1 MADIAAAGPGRA
13 GAPPAGAAAPPG
25 PVAERRLV
33 SVLFADIVGFTPFA
47 EERDPEEVREVLSRY
62 FDLARDVVER
72 YGGTVEKFIGDA
84 VMAVW
89 GTPSAREDDAERTV
103 RAGLEIV
110 DAVRALG
117 PEIQAR
123 AGIATGET
131 AVTLGATGQGMVAG
145 DLVNTAS
152 RIQSAADP
160 GTVLVAEA
168 TWRAASAAIVFEQAG
183 ERALKGK
190 TAPVAVWRARRVVA
204 ERGGRN
210 RREGL
215 EAPFV
220 GRDDELRLLK
230 DLLHATTRE
239 RRVRLVSVVGQGGIG
254 KSRLAW
260 EFLKYVDG
268 LVETIYWHDG
278 RSPSYDNGL
287 TFWAL
292 AEIVRQRAGLVE
304 SADEATT
311 RAAIDETVGRFVPD
325 ETERRWIEPAL
336 LALVGLADP
345 HDGGAEQLYAA
356 WRTFFERIAEQ
367 GTTVLVFEDLQ
378 WADAG
383 LLAFI
388 DHLAEW
394 SRNAPILVIT
404 LARPELL
411 ERRSD
416 WGAGKRSFASVTL
429 EPLPDATMRE
439 LLAGLVPGLPEP
451 AVERIV
457 ERADGVPLYAVEI
470 VRMLVAD
477 GRLVA
482 EAGAFRPVGDLSE
495 LAVPDTLRSLIASR
509 LDALDPAER
518 GILQTAA
525 VLGESFSLASLA
537 AVADEEAATLEPKLR
552 TLVRRELLTLET
564 DPRSPERGQ
573 YAFVQA
579 LIHEVAYATLAR
591 ADRKARHLAAAR
603 YFEALGDPELAGVL
617 AEQYLAAQR
626 SAPAGPEADAIAAQ
640 ARIALRAA
648 GDRALALGSPDQALG
663 FFRAA
668 LEVASEPRDRAALT
682 ELGGGAA
689 TAAGRHEEAEALLEE
704 AIGTYRGLG
713 DRSAQARAIA
723 GLANAMVARY
733 RVQAALAMLAPA
745 VQELADLEGDPE
757 YARLLAALAR
767 FRMLEDPETALPVV
781 DRALEVAERLDL
793 VPLVADLLI
802 TRGTVL
808 TKLGQGY
815 EALSEIEG
823 GMKLAVALGLA
834 KTELRGRINGSVTL
848 GWRDPRA
855 QLESCRAG
863 IEVARRIGLQ
873 FEVSLM
879 VGNGAEMA
887 FQLGE
892 WDWAIAELEVLA
904 ETAPDEER
912 LRARWYL
919 MQFRAERGEDVADDL
934 AEMEAV
940 HRERGATEAGWATS
954 ERYLLASV
962 WLPEGRWIETAD
974 MLLAAAEEDAFNATA
989 SCWTAGVAA
998 ILAGDRERTRVAID
1012 GMERAGLQ
1020 GPVMRDAHVS
1030 LLAGLASLDGRTDE
1044 ALHGYRE
1051 ALAGHRASK
1060 LRRPEALLGLQMA
1073 AVLDVDRPEV
1083 AEVIEGSRRILTD
1096 LRARAWLDRLD
1107 EILGRRRSGAR
1118 AARPGAVALSM
1129 PAAERSPR

>member
-1 MADIAAAGPGRA
+1 MADIAGAGAGRA
-13 GAPPAGAAAPPG
+13 HRTRPAGTAAPPG

-33 SVLFADIVGFTPFA
+33 SVVFADIVGFTPFA
-47 EERDPEEVREVLSRY
+47 EERDPEEVREVLARY

-89 GTPSAREDDAERTV
+89 GTPTAREDDAERAV

-110 DAVRALG
+110 DAVRVLG

-123 AGIATGET
+123 AGIATGEA

-152 RIQSAADP
+152 RVQSAADP
-160 GTVLVAEA
+160 GTVLVGEA
-168 TWRAASAAIVFEQAG
+168 TWRAASAAIVFEEAG
-183 ERALKGK
+183 ERELKGK
-190 TAPVAVWRARRVVA
+190 AAPVPVWRARRVVA

-239 RRVRLVSVVGQGGIG
+239 RRVRLVSVTGQGGIG

-292 AEIVRQRAGLVE
+292 VEIVRQRAGLAE
-304 SADEATT
+304 GADEATT
-311 RAAIDETVGRFVPD
+311 RAAIGETVGRFVAD

-345 HDGGAEQLYAA
+345 HDGGAEQLYGA

-411 ERRSD
+411 ERRPD

-429 EPLPDATMRE
+429 EPLPDAAMRE

-477 GRLVA
+477 GRLMA

-525 VLGESFSLASLA
+525 VLGQSFSLASLA

-579 LIHEVAYATLAR
+579 LLHEVAYATLAR

-668 LEVASEPRDRAALT
+668 LEVAAEPRERAVLT
-682 ELGGGAA
+682 ELAGGAA

-704 AIGTYRGLG
+704 AVDTYRGLG
-713 DRSAQARAIA
+713 DRSSRARAIA
-723 GLANAMVARY
+723 GLANAMMARY
-733 RVQAALAMLAPA
+733 RVQAALA
-745 VQELADLEGDPE
+745 
-757 YARLLAALAR
+757 
-767 FRMLEDPETALPVV
+767 
-781 DRALEVAERLDL
+781 
-793 VPLVADLLI
+793 
-802 TRGTVL
+802 
-808 TKLGQGY
+808 
-815 EALSEIEG
+815 
-823 GMKLAVALGLA
+823 
-834 KTELRGRINGSVTL
+834 
-848 GWRDPRA
+848 
-855 QLESCRAG
+855 
-863 IEVARRIGLQ
+863 
-873 FEVSLM
+873 
-879 VGNGAEMA
+879 
-887 FQLGE
+887 
-892 WDWAIAELEVLA
+892 
-904 ETAPDEER
+904 
-912 LRARWYL
+912 
-919 MQFRAERGEDVADDL
+919 
-934 AEMEAV
+934 
-940 HRERGATEAGWATS
+940 H
-954 ERYLLASV
+954 
-962 WLPEGRWIETAD
+962 
-974 MLLAAAEEDAFNATA
+974 
-989 SCWTAGVAA
+989 
-998 ILAGDRERTRVAID
+998 
-1012 GMERAGLQ
+1012 
-1020 GPVMRDAHVS
+1020 
-1030 LLAGLASLDGRTDE
+1030 
-1044 ALHGYRE
+1044 
-1051 ALAGHRASK
+1051 
-1060 LRRPEALLGLQMA
+1060 
-1073 AVLDVDRPEV
+1073 
-1083 AEVIEGSRRILTD
+1083 
-1096 LRARAWLDRLD
+1096 
-1107 EILGRRRSGAR
+1107 
-1118 AARPGAVALSM
+1118 ARPGRRGARRPRRRPGVR
-1129 PAAERSPR
+1129 AAARRPRPVPDDGGLGDRAPDRRSSARGGRAPRPRPRSSPTCWSRVGRS